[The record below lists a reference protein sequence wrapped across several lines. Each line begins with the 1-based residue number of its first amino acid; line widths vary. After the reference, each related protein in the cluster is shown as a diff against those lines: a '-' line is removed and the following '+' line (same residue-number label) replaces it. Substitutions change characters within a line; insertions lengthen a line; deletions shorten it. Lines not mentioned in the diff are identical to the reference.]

1 MVIQAAKHVCNF
13 FDQYQSDR
21 NKNTVA
27 DCINY
32 GISIGLSDRS
42 RLKFDISCNLLKQLS
57 GNKILIFRRLLRG
70 NTESLSAQPYS
81 LYTRFLKNDPAPR
94 CEVAS
99 DYGRD
104 DSCANSLSPTKSVA
118 SDRMYYYPSRIS
130 GVLCRVT

>member
-32 GISIGLSDRS
+32 GISIGLSDRT

-57 GNKILIFRRLLRG
+57 GNKLLIFRRLLRG

-81 LYTRFLKNDPAPR
+81 LYICFLKNDPAPK

-104 DSCANSLSPTKSVA
+104 D
-118 SDRMYYYPSRIS
+118 RI
-130 GVLCRVT
+130 